1 MSARMQGLVTLI
13 VVCSVLLYATYFGG
27 MPERVI
33 SSILAATYL
42 SDPIYHLVSS
52 AENFRN
58 VDLGHFL
65 FDFLVL
71 GGMIWVG
78 LRANRVWPLCI
89 SALQLV
95 PIMGH
100 ISMIIGQPGLVG
112 VYWLMT
118 VAINLPILMILLVGT
133 IAHQRRVGRVGSYAD
148 WSIR

>member
-1 MSARMQGLVTLI
+1 M
-13 VVCSVLLYATYFGG
+13 VLLYVTHFGG

-42 SDPIYHLVSS
+42 TDSVYHLAISE
-52 AENFRN
+52 ENFRN

-100 ISMIIGQPGLVG
+100 ISMIIGLPGLVG

-118 VAINLPILMILLVGT
+118 VAVNLPILMILLVGT
-133 IAHQRRVGRVGSYAD
+133 IAHQRRVRRIGSYAD